1 MMPFDYSDAT
11 TPIDMELIPAGLI
24 ATAQMRIREGGGGEG
39 GVLKR
44 SKNGQSEYLDAEF
57 ILVDTKHAKM
67 KFWQNLLLAGETDGH
82 KQMTDKSRG
91 ILKAILDSAYGLK
104 PDDKGPEARAKRSKE
119 LKDFDGLRF
128 LVKIGIEKGKPK
140 NDGSSETYKDRNV
153 IDAII
158 TPDKPEY
165 RGPIEQSGS
174 PSGGAP
180 PPAPAAPP
188 VPKPAWA

>member
-11 TPIDMELIPAGLI
+11 TPIDIELIPAGLI

-57 ILVDTKHAKM
+57 ILVDGTHAKM

-104 PDDKGPEARAKRSKE
+104 PDDKSPEARAKRSKE

-128 LVKIGIEKGKPK
+128 LVKVGIEKGKPK
-140 NDGSSETYKDRNV
+140 NDGTSETYKDRNV
-153 IDAII
+153 IDAIV
-158 TPDKPEY
+158 TADKPEY
-165 RGPIEQSGS
+165 RGPIEQSVSPNGGS
-174 PSGGAP
+174 P
-180 PPAPAAPP
+180 PPAPAALP

>member
-1 MMPFDYSDAT
+1 MTAFDYSDSL
-11 TPIDMELIPAGLI
+11 PVDMELIPAGLI
-24 ATAQMRIREGGGGEG
+24 ATVQMRIRAGDGAD

-57 ILVDTKHAKM
+57 ILVDGKHAKM

-82 KQMTDKSRG
+82 KQMIDKSRA

-104 PDDKGPEARAKRSKE
+104 SDDKSPEARAKRSKE

-140 NDGSSETYKDRNV
+140 NDGSTESYKDRNV
-153 IDAII
+153 IDTII

-165 RGPIEQSGS
+165 RGPIEHGGP
-174 PSGGAP
+174 PSGGSS
-180 PPAPAAPP
+180 PPASAAAPI
-188 VPKPAWA
+188 PKPVWA